1 MIRMTTARM
10 ETGSHKEFVT
20 VARVRKAQG
29 RIGEVAADL
38 YTDFPEKFAERKR
51 LWAWLPD
58 GSRREMSLEDHW
70 LHKGQIVLK
79 FAGVD
84 SISDAE
90 QLLGSELQIEGA
102 QRAELEAGAVYI
114 SDLVG
119 CVVTDGGREIGT
131 VAGIDPSSG
140 EAPNLRVMQ
149 GAREFLVPFAEAYL
163 RKLDVAGKRIDMQ
176 LPEGLLELDAPL
188 SAEEKKQ
195 QHRESD
201 R

>member
-1 MIRMTTARM
+1 MAIGRD
-10 ETGSHKEFVT
+10 EEFVT
-20 VARVRKAQG
+20 VARVRKTQG

-58 GSRREMSLEDHW
+58 GSRRELSLEDHW
-70 LHKGQIVLK
+70 LHKGQVVLK

-84 SISDAE
+84 SISEAE
-90 QLLGSELQIEGA
+90 RLLGSELQIESA
-102 QRAELEAGAVYI
+102 ERAELEVGAIYI

-119 CVVTDGGREIGT
+119 CVVTDGGKEIGT

-149 GAREFLVPFAEAYL
+149 GARELLVPFAEAYL
-163 RKLDVAGKRIDMQ
+163 RRLDISGKRIEMQ

-188 SAEEKKQ
+188 SREEKKQ
-195 QHRESD
+195 QQGK
-201 R
+201 

>member
-1 MIRMTTARM
+1 MIRMMTARM
-10 ETGSHKEFVT
+10 ATGSDEGFVT
-20 VARVRKAQG
+20 VARVRKTQG
-29 RIGEVAADL
+29 RIGEIAADL

-58 GSRREMSLEDHW
+58 GSRRELSLEDHW
-70 LHKGQIVLK
+70 PHKGQIVLK

-84 SISDAE
+84 SINDAE
-90 QLLGSELQIEGA
+90 QLLGSELQIERA
-102 QRAELEAGAVYI
+102 ERAELEAGAVYI

-119 CVVTDGGREIGT
+119 CVVTDGDKEIGT

-149 GAREFLVPFAEAYL
+149 GARELLVPFAEAYL
-163 RKLDVAGKRIDMQ
+163 RKLDVSGRRIEMQ

-188 SAEEKKQ
+188 SQEEKKQ
-195 QHRESD
+195 QQGK
-201 R
+201 